1 MTETKLNDRVNIAIH
16 MLTHL
21 DVLFNNNEKGKQ
33 RPMHKSAKHRF
44 SVVSS
49 LCMCTYVAY
58 D

>member
-1 MTETKLNDRVNIAIH
+1 MTETKLNGRVSIVIH

-21 DVLFNNNEKGKQ
+21 DVLFNNNEVGKQ
-33 RPMHKSAKHRF
+33 RPMHKNAKHHV
-44 SVVSS
+44 SVVGS